1 MGKFSADT
9 RACWSDLLKPEHQCA
24 DTLGTSTHSPQ
35 HISLDKY
42 WELQWQMLI
51 LLLACELCTQ
61 LSRCHSLSYCS
72 DLPSSSVL

>member
-9 RACWSDLLKPEHQCA
+9 RACWFDLLKPEYLCA
-24 DTLGTSTHSPQ
+24 DSLGTLIHSPQ

-51 LLLACELCTQ
+51 LMFVGEPCMQTEQAPFP
-61 LSRCHSLSYCS
+61 SYCPG
-72 DLPSSSVL
+72 LPSSSVL